1 MRSMR
6 YLRILRRGFS
16 PSAFALLLALCS
28 ACIAR
33 HILLSEKGLTCA
45 DAERVALDTV
55 RRMGYTITETTK
67 ATPGSP
73 GIIIAT
79 RTEGINTHG
88 LMVTVACTTL
98 GAEVEA
104 KSDQTGLSDLNFAS
118 EFRRNFE
125 AATSSRP
132 PPRPPAQ
139 SGVDVLLTP
148 ERSGS
153 VADVGVDLGAAGI
166 LPVSVRITN
175 HTPRAYR
182 FQVKGVRLQTAAGD
196 RVTAL
201 GHAALTAQVGSD
213 AAAALRQKAV
223 HDQDIKPNETLTGLL
238 FFPFNSYTNARVELI
253 DKQSDE
259 GEGFSIEF

>member
-1 MRSMR
+1 MR
-6 YLRILRRGFS
+6 YLWILRRGFS
-16 PSAFALLLALCS
+16 PAAVALLLVLCS

-33 HILLSEKGLTCA
+33 HISLSEKGLTCV
-45 DAERVALDTV
+45 DAERIAIDTV

-73 GIIIAT
+73 GLIIGT
-79 RTEGINTHG
+79 RTQGIDTHG

-118 EFRRNFE
+118 DFRRNFE
-125 AATSSRP
+125 AATTSRP

-148 ERSGS
+148 ERGSS
-153 VADVGVDLGAAGI
+153 VADGGVDLGAAGV

-182 FQVKGVRLQTAAGD
+182 FQVKGVRLQTAAGE
-196 RVTAL
+196 RVAAL
-201 GHAALTAQVGSD
+201 GNDALTAQVGSD

-238 FFPFNSYTNARVELI
+238 FFPFNSYNSARVELI
-253 DKQSDE
+253 DKQSGE
-259 GEGFSIEF
+259 AEGFAIEF

>member
-1 MRSMR
+1 MHGRRS
-6 YLRILRRGFS
+6 LRSGFS
-16 PSAFALLLALCS
+16 LAAFALLLALCS
-28 ACIAR
+28 ACVAR
-33 HILLSEKGLTCA
+33 HILLSENGLTCA
-45 DAERVALDTV
+45 DAQHIAIDTV

-73 GIIIAT
+73 GMIIGT

-125 AATSSRP
+125 AATTSRP

-139 SGVDVLLTP
+139 SGVDVLLNP
-148 ERSGS
+148 ERGS
-153 VADVGVDLGAAGI
+153 VADVDLSAASV

-175 HTPRAYR
+175 HTSRAYR

-196 RVTAL
+196 RVAAL
-201 GHAALTAQVGSD
+201 GSDALAAQVGSN

-223 HDQDIKPNETLTGLL
+223 HDQDIRPNETLTGLL
-238 FFPFNSYTNARVELI
+238 FFPFNSYTSARVELI